1 MSKLDHVH
9 LLKLRMRF
17 KLPFNDDITVR
28 LFEKVETVDD
38 TYRIVDTG
46 LEYDDGSID
55 SVAVGGNFS
64 SLSSWCGVKE
74 KDEEYVSEDASP
86 TV

>member
-1 MSKLDHVH
+1 
-9 LLKLRMRF
+9 MRF
-17 KLPFNDDITVR
+17 KLPFNNRVHVR

-46 LEYDDGSID
+46 LEYHTGRID
-55 SVAVGGNFS
+55 SLAVGGNFS
-64 SLSSWCGVKE
+64 SLSSWCGSD
-74 KDEEYVSEDASP
+74 KDEEEEYVSEDASP

>member
-1 MSKLDHVH
+1 
-9 LLKLRMRF
+9 MRF
-17 KLPFNDDITVR
+17 KLPFNDRCTVR

-46 LEYDDGSID
+46 LEYDTGRID
-55 SVAVGGNFS
+55 SIAVGGNFS
-64 SLSSWCGVKE
+64 SLSSWCGAD
-74 KDEEYVSEDASP
+74 KDEEYVSEDAAP